1 VGLGSTFNVYLP
13 RVSAPAEV
21 LEPVSS
27 AAQVPGGRETVL
39 VAEGESSVRAVAVR
53 VLSDAGYRVLEAAT
67 GREALDVARLYPG
80 GIDLLMTDA
89 IMPQMSGQTLAEKLL
104 AQRPEVRVL
113 FVSGYAENTIV
124 HQGVLE
130 AGVAFLQ
137 KPFSAASLARK
148 VRQVLDAS

>member
-1 VGLGSTFNVYLP
+1 
-13 RVSAPAEV
+13 VSAPADV
-21 LEPVSS
+21 LEPGSS
-27 AAQVPGGRETVL
+27 APQVPGGRETVL
-39 VAEGESSVRAVAVR
+39 VAEDESSVRAVAVR

-80 GIDLLMTDA
+80 RIDLLMTDA

-137 KPFSAASLARK
+137 KPFTAAAVTRK